1 MHFIFLCLCVIIA
14 DSALTRHFKQS
25 IRCGPQLITIT
36 RTPPLGFYSHGLIQR
51 WAEFFGRIHI
61 LAQNRISP
69 NNSAHLWFNS
79 ALGRGQLLAL
89 TPWHDEDTMRTISIP
104 DCDLHCSLHSAA
116 CLLWQDNF
124 ICMWAAGQSCSN
136 QDSTHTTK
144 YLYPGGGGGH
154 SFPKCGFEGL
164 K

>member
-25 IRCGPQLITIT
+25 IRCGPQIITIT
-36 RTPPLGFYSHGLIQR
+36 RTPPSGFYPGLIQR

-89 TPWHDEDTMRTISIP
+89 TPWRDEDTMRTISIP

-124 ICMWAAGQSCSN
+124 ICN
-136 QDSTHTTK
+136 STCEQPGRAVQTK
-144 YLYPGGGGGH
+144 TLTKLY
-154 SFPKCGFEGL
+154 
-164 K
+164 